1 MFKDGRNFP
10 GGDPGFSVNI
20 SPAAFVILN
29 PTRSQKTS
37 ELACA
42 ALPLQSCPP
51 ALILGPSS
59 ISYLCSVFALFL
71 AALNSAFQGLTC
83 LILSGRLI
91 FPVASG
97 SRLPPLHNCCAEL
110 FRTWVKPALSQTTAM
125 QRLGGAVSLRDRL
138 FPLQVTIV
146 CEKTTGTAV
155 LPRPVRQPPPSLMHG
170 SLSPVC
176 HHHPS
181 LQSLNKW
188 R

>member
-1 MFKDGRNFP
+1 MFEDGRNFP
-10 GGDPGFSVNI
+10 GGDPGFSMNI

-59 ISYLCSVFALFL
+59 ISYPCSVFALFL

-155 LPRPVRQPPPSLMHG
+155 LPRPVRQRPPPQPHAWEPVTCVS
-170 SLSPVC
+170 SPPITTVIE
-176 HHHPS
+176 
-181 LQSLNKW
+181 
-188 R
+188 